1 MKRESE
7 IWKKSF
13 PSAQNKDYD
22 AELEALESQ
31 ENLWTSM
38 LEVDSADIFW
48 MNTKGKGKKGTGAK
62 GRYAGDRAG

>member
-1 MKRESE
+1 MQFGVDDSYR
-7 IWKKSF
+7 
-13 PSAQNKDYD
+13 NKDYD

-48 MNTKGKGKKGTGAK
+48 MNTKGKEKKE
-62 GRYAGDRAG
+62 